1 MTRKRKKLEFIED
14 VCARPL
20 ETTLRDDGLETLS
33 DLLQI
38 TQPRDGRPEVQNR
51 SDSVTQLCLYH
62 WALSIQRVGREEEE
76 GRSQVSRAFTKMI
89 LMLVGVCSLSMNP

>member
-1 MTRKRKKLEFIED
+1 MLRSDGQGLQMTRKRKKLEFIED

-38 TQPRDGRPEVQNR
+38 TQPGDGRPEVQNQ
-51 SDSVTQLCLYH
+51 SDSVTQLCVNH
-62 WALSIQRVGREEEE
+62 WALSIQRVGRRRKE
-76 GRSQVSRAFTKMI
+76 GHRS
-89 LMLVGVCSLSMNP
+89 VGSLQR